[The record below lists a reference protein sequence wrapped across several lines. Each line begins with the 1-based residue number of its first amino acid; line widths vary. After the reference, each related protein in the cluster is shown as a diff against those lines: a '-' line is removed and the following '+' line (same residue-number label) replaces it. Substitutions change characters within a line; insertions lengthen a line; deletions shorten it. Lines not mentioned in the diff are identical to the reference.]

1 MALESVN
8 EGVEMREMVIEIVVI
23 VAAETV
29 SVIIIMIH
37 KVILIVDVV
46 EGGARNIQNTKIF
59 LQNVRTIGRD
69 NHLD

>member
-8 EGVEMREMVIEIVVI
+8 EGVEMREMVIEIVVT

-37 KVILIVDVV
+37 KVILIVDIV

>member
-69 NHLD
+69 NSLD